1 MEISDLLAELDALR
15 VKRGMSYQAVADAC
29 GVSKATIYRTLTGVT
44 EPTIQLV
51 QRIEAA
57 VQYVPPHS
65 RQLPPADCTT
75 EEYIEYLRQT
85 ITSQSQEYARHITQ
99 LQTHYSMLRRQD
111 RRAIAILSVAVAVLV
126 VFLLVWMIFDIIH
139 PGIGWITAR

>member
-15 VKRGMSYQAVADAC
+15 VQRGMSYQAVADAC

-99 LQTHYSMLRRQD
+99 LQTHYSMLRR
-111 RRAIAILSVAVAVLV
+111 RAIAILSVAVTVLV
-126 VFLLVWMIFDIIH
+126 VFLVGWMIFDIIH
-139 PGIGWITAR
+139 PGIGWITR